1 MMLRAQIANFLS
13 LFRLF
18 AAVPVAWGILNQHW
32 WLVAGLLLLAI
43 VSDIADGYLA
53 RRLQTSSAFGGLLD
67 HSCDAIFVSC
77 CLAAMAC
84 AGSISMLL
92 PVLVVLSFLQYVLD
106 SKALAG
112 HALRSS
118 ILGKNNGVAYY
129 VLVVVEVLSQLLLPD
144 LLPALVIPILA
155 WLLITSTALSM
166 VDRLYTLIKVQPSL

>member
-1 MMLRAQIANFLS
+1 MFRAQIANCLS

-18 AAVPVAWGILNQHW
+18 AAVPVAYGILNQHW
-32 WLVAGLLLLAI
+32 LLVALLLLLAI
-43 VSDIADGYLA
+43 ISDVADGYLA

-67 HSCDAIFVSC
+67 HSCDAIFVGC

-118 ILGKNNGVAYY
+118 MLGKNNGVAYY
-129 VLVVVEVLSQLLLPD
+129 VLVVIQVLTQLLLPD
-144 LLPALVIPILA
+144 LWPSLLIPVLA
-155 WLLITSTALSM
+155 WLLITSTLLSM
-166 VDRLYTLIKVQPSL
+166 IDRLYALIKIQPSL